1 MGKLSIKSSP
11 SPEYSSFIRTLL
23 QFCNMQRL
31 WLPLTGRR
39 DVLPTA
45 AAAIVFLIVLLRTA
59 WLGEDA
65 FITFRTV
72 DNFVNGYGLTW
83 NTTER
88 VQGFTN
94 PLWMFLVS
102 FFYFFS
108 HEIFYTAIL
117 ISVAISLLA
126 VVLLIHQIAA
136 TRWSALLGVALL
148 LSSRA
153 FIDFSTSGLEN
164 PLTHAI
170 LVLFLA
176 IYLRGNIEQKTLFWM
191 CLLAALGTLNRMDT
205 ILFFAPPLV
214 YAAWKTRDLK
224 ACCLSMAGF
233 TPLILWEMFS
243 LFYYGFLFP
252 NTAYAKLNTGIPVFE
267 LAVQGLHYL
276 LDSIQRDPLTLITA
290 FIGIAVPLVM
300 KTRWQI
306 PVALGILLYLLYVVR
321 VGGDFMS
328 GRFLAAPFFVG
339 TVIIAYNFR
348 LDSTRRRYIA
358 LAAVLL
364 LGFAWPYPPLLSGS
378 DYGLGRNDLNGMRGV
393 NDERGIYYQNAGL
406 LKALEQAGEEEF
418 PDHWYAAR
426 GREANRNS
434 RSIIIK
440 SGRYGA
446 VEGFLVAPVTREE
459 ITVVTTWMNVG
470 YACFYGGPQM
480 HTIDAIA
487 LVEPLL
493 ARLPAREDPEWG
505 PGHFSRIMPEGY
517 IESHIHGKNL
527 IVDKNLAV
535 FYDKLCHIT
544 QGDLWDP
551 KRWLEIWR
559 MNWGKYEHLIDFEK
573 YRHPSELD
581 RRLSDTRIRPGDPS
595 KYLELGAA
603 YFKAGEPESAISAL
617 QQCLRLNPISFN
629 NHYLAGNIYA
639 SNQQP
644 ELADQAYKQAIRLSS
659 YLSGAK
665 SIVDQDRLYKTYK
678 RLAHAY
684 DATGNRRGAIQ
695 ATERALEIKPTAEIH
710 YKLGLIYHKNGSLDQ
725 AIASFGRAIQLD
737 PGNPGIYVDY
747 GTALRAS
754 GRLNDAE
761 QAYRHAIRLQ
771 PDQALFYHNLGGLE
785 LEQGDRAGALQAF
798 QMADR
803 LGSEQIETYLTL
815 SRLYLGAGQPA
826 NAFTTYRRI
835 LRDFGVAEA
844 EKSGVAG
851 DLRTMI
857 TRGLHVAEAEAI
869 LARYWPDEPTK
880 GS

>member
-1 MGKLSIKSSP
+1 MPATRKVPRWQRGSISRAYFTPVERRRGGGFSSSSPPTYGKEVSIKSGEVQPLTGASSP
-11 SPEYSSFIRTLL
+11 SPEYSSFIRTPL

-117 ISVAISLLA
+117 ISVGISLLA

-224 ACCLSMAGF
+224 ECCLSMAGF

-358 LAAVLL
+358 LAVVLL
-364 LGFAWPYPPLLSGS
+364 LGFALPYPPLLSGS
-378 DYGLGRNDLNGMRGV
+378 DYGLGRDDLNGMRGV
-393 NDERGIYYQNAGL
+393 NDERGIYYQNAGF

-434 RSIIIK
+434 RSITLKK
-440 SGRYGA
+440 SGRYHL
-446 VEGFLVAPVTREE
+446 VEGFLVAPVTGEK

-559 MNWGKYEHLIDFEK
+559 MNWGNYEHLIDFEK

-617 QQCLRLNPISFN
+617 QQCLRINSGSFN
-629 NHYLAGNIYA
+629 NHYLAGSIYA
-639 SNQQP
+639 INQQP

-659 YLSGAK
+659 YPSGAK
-665 SIVDQDRLYKTYK
+665 STLDQDRLYNLGVMYANGEGVPEDDAEAVRWY
-678 RLAHAY
+678 RLAAEQGHASAQFNLGLMY
-684 DATGNRRGAIQ
+684 DTGEGVLKDSVLAHMWLNIAGANGDEGARENRDTLERDMTRAEISR
-695 ATERALEIKPTAEIH
+695 ATE
-710 YKLGLIYHKNGSLDQ
+710 
-725 AIASFGRAIQLD
+725 
-737 PGNPGIYVDY
+737 
-747 GTALRAS
+747 
-754 GRLNDAE
+754 
-761 QAYRHAIRLQ
+761 
-771 PDQALFYHNLGGLE
+771 
-785 LEQGDRAGALQAF
+785 
-798 QMADR
+798 
-803 LGSEQIETYLTL
+803 
-815 SRLYLGAGQPA
+815 
-826 NAFTTYRRI
+826 
-835 LRDFGVAEA
+835 
-844 EKSGVAG
+844 
-851 DLRTMI
+851 
-857 TRGLHVAEAEAI
+857 
-869 LARYWPDEPTK
+869 LARTCMDSDYQDCAP
-880 GS
+880 